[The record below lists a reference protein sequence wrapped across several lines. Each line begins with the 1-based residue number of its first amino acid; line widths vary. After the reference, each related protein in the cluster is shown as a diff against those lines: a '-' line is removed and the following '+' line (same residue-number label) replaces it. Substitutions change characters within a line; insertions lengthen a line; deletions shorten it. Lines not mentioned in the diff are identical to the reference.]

1 MVRYFYSWTPLVIV
15 GSVVLLALPWLGLFA
30 LAALLTVS
38 VVVLGVV
45 VSAIVAVPY
54 ALAHAVS
61 RRWHDRRSARPRTA
75 SLFAGGASARL
86 ARDLR
91 AATGRRDES

>member
-38 VVVLGVV
+38 VVALAAVA
-45 VSAIVAVPY
+45 SAIVAVPY
-54 ALAHAVS
+54 ALAHLVS
-61 RRWHDRRSARPRTA
+61 RSWHHRRGATPRTA
-75 SLFAGGASARL
+75 SPSPRRARARRPRPAGAYR
-86 ARDLR
+86 
-91 AATGRRDES
+91 TTKV